1 MTLGEFLK
9 QQRAQHGLSQA
20 DLAEQMGIE
29 QSYLSKLES
38 DRSMPSADIFTRW
51 LNSLN
56 ISLSEVLQPFDH
68 SYVQGKLRQIPQV
81 AALLNQR
88 SAQQGWFRGAWVI
101 ACCFF
106 IALSVPLFYLGFTK
120 TMFTETAYE
129 YESPGV
135 VFVGENPDI
144 YRNWRSLYPSTVWS
158 GSEEKGQIEEA
169 QKRMTERQNPDIVI
183 SRSHR
188 GSQFNQPLAEPEGYS
203 RTYYLGGELSQPR
216 LVNSVLQAIGLFLF
230 VLGVVGLLA
239 ERKFFVRA

>member
-88 SAQQGWFRGAWVI
+88 SARQGWFRGAWVI

-106 IALSVPLFYLGFTK
+106 I
-120 TMFTETAYE
+120 
-129 YESPGV
+129 
-135 VFVGENPDI
+135 
-144 YRNWRSLYPSTVWS
+144 
-158 GSEEKGQIEEA
+158 
-169 QKRMTERQNPDIVI
+169 
-183 SRSHR
+183 
-188 GSQFNQPLAEPEGYS
+188 
-203 RTYYLGGELSQPR
+203 
-216 LVNSVLQAIGLFLF
+216 
-230 VLGVVGLLA
+230 
-239 ERKFFVRA
+239 